1 MVTDEDGHV
10 KQWQG
15 GNNCTFDLHRLSLT
29 IKELNLTQ
37 KIDNNGVSPVLT
49 MDRRTKIRL
58 ESSNVKN
65 KAGDVIVI
73 MTKFFV

>member
-1 MVTDEDGHV
+1 M
-10 KQWQG
+10 
-15 GNNCTFDLHRLSLT
+15 
-29 IKELNLTQ
+29 TQ